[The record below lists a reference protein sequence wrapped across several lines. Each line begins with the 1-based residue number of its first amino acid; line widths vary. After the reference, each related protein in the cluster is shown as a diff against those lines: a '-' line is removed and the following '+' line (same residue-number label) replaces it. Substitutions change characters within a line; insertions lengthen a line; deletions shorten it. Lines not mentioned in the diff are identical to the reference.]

1 MGSASHDHKEERQLQ
16 ESTRTSVVRAAC
28 WPSHARRKRVG
39 CPAHC
44 VFDGTSKVA
53 RPVTPDQDHRSLG
66 VDVAINIIADP
77 DWDEDRLAAATR
89 KLLRAGLGR

>member
-1 MGSASHDHKEERQLQ
+1 MSKIISALAIATLLSLPAP
-16 ESTRTSVVRAAC
+16 AAV
-28 WPSHARRKRVG
+28 PRIS
-39 CPAHC
+39 HC

-53 RPVTPDQDHRSLG
+53 RPMTPDQDHRSLG

-89 KLLRAGLGR
+89 KRLRAGLGR